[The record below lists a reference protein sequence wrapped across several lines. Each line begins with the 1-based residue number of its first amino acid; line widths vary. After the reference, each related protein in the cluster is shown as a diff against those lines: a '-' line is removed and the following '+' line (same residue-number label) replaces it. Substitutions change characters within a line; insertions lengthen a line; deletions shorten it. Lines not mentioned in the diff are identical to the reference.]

1 MYCLTIFI
9 RNNSRKFS
17 STNRLFVDK
26 KSNDPK
32 NKVDPDKILAE
43 AKKYL
48 ESLKAYS
55 VERAEK
61 NLVEKTEPNLVEKPE
76 QNLVEEI
83 EKNFI
88 DKADEKLNELL
99 KKQDYVDEATD
110 KQIKKALELLSNEE
124 SKKIETKYYSVLT
137 KEYTK
142 ISNRNQ
148 KLEEEFPE
156 GKSVAYFQKKIDIE
170 TSSFKKLTQIKQQE
184 ENEVSEKIK
193 ENCDSE
199 TFNKYNK
206 ERLEWKIKH
215 IEDIKSCRS
224 EKQKVKEEISSNLEK
239 PSEMAQDLAETEM
252 PDLYGDE

>member
-1 MYCLTIFI
+1 MSLKNLDMYGLTIFI

-17 STNRLFVDK
+17 STNRLFGDK

-32 NKVDPDKILAE
+32 NKIDPDKILAD
-43 AKKYL
+43 AKKHL
-48 ESLKAYS
+48 ENLKAYS

-61 NLVEKTEPNLVEKPE
+61 NLVEKTEPNLVEKPK
-76 QNLVEEI
+76 QNLVEKI

-110 KQIKKALELLSNEE
+110 KQIKKALGLLSNEE

-170 TSSFKKLTQIKQQE
+170 TSSFKKLTQLKQQE

-206 ERLEWKIKH
+206 ERLE
-215 IEDIKSCRS
+215 
-224 EKQKVKEEISSNLEK
+224 
-239 PSEMAQDLAETEM
+239 
-252 PDLYGDE
+252 

>member
-1 MYCLTIFI
+1 MSFKNLDMYCLTIFI

-17 STNRLFVDK
+17 STNRLFADK

-32 NKVDPDKILAE
+32 NKIDPDKILAD

-48 ESLKAYS
+48 ENLKAYS

-61 NLVEKTEPNLVEKPE
+61 NLVEKTEPNLVKKPE
-76 QNLVEEI
+76 QNLVEKI

-110 KQIKKALELLSNEE
+110 EQIKKALRLLSNEE

-148 KLEEEFPE
+148 KLEEEFTE

-170 TSSFKKLTQIKQQE
+170 ASSFKKLTQIKQQE

-193 ENCDSE
+193 ENCL
-199 TFNKYNK
+199 T
-206 ERLEWKIKH
+206 
-215 IEDIKSCRS
+215 
-224 EKQKVKEEISSNLEK
+224 
-239 PSEMAQDLAETEM
+239 
-252 PDLYGDE
+252 